1 MRTLVCSLAAVV
13 FAMPV
18 AAAESSLFRPDP
30 LSVQREGKGYRY
42 PQAGWIVL
50 HVEGEPYERGYQ
62 HGRLLA
68 PEIAAFVRCV
78 AAEQGHKD
86 PAGAW
91 RITRTLVN
99 SLFLRKFEAEF
110 LEEMKGIAD
119 GASDAGVKY
128 DGRPIDV
135 VDIAALNVWPEIF
148 TLDTANEAWPTGL
161 EGKLFPRNR
170 ARAMPPPP
178 GDHCSAFAATGPAT
192 ADGTIVFG
200 HITMFG
206 LYASDHFNIW
216 LDVKPAKGHRVLMQ
230 AFPGG
235 IQSGMDYY
243 MNSAGL
249 LVTETTIRQTRFD
262 INGLALAGRIRK
274 ALQYA
279 DSIDAAVEILKT
291 ANNGLYTNEW
301 LIADTKTNEIAM
313 FELGTHK
320 SKLFR
325 SSRGEWFGGTP
336 GFYWGC
342 NNTKDIDVR
351 LETIASVHD
360 RPANLVWRPS
370 DRDKTWLRLYEKHKG
385 KIGANFGREA
395 FTTAP
400 LAAARSLDAKY
411 TTTAMAKRMETWAL
425 FGPPLGIT
433 WEPTQ
438 DERRRFPEVRPLVS
452 NPWTILHPASPAE
465 TDRAVAVADLKSRLD
480 ADDKDRDRDEQVH
493 TLAAWRGTLLPKT
506 DADVWLAAAFAEY
519 EKYVALENALVER
532 DQRDRSATTKER
544 AVSIPAANNGSDQ
557 SSEPLSPTSRDR
569 LAVTLNTY
577 RSSYLSAARAT
588 TDVPL
593 AQTRATPG
601 DEWYRVSVGK
611 GVLLLNELRRT
622 VGPAKFASL
631 MDSFGRA
638 HAGQEVTS
646 AQFRAHCERESSQ
659 PLSRFFDEWLN
670 ASGIPGGRSVR
681 PFSLMSFDAERE
693 KTLIIFGTRDEE
705 AGNRAAAEEVQRLVR
720 TRWSNQTLAIKADHD
735 VTDADLKSHHLILIG
750 RPDCN
755 ALTERF
761 RAAFPVSFG
770 WRSLVA
776 RDETLAHML
785 TAVIAA
791 GENPA
796 NPRFAIVVL
805 AGLSAEGTT
814 RTPAALFQRSAA
826 GADVLVLPNEQKA
839 KAFVIDGSSSPHRA
853 AK

>member
-1 MRTLVCSLAAVV
+1 MRALVSSLLVV
-13 FAMPV
+13 TFAMP
-18 AAAESSLFRPDP
+18 ALAAESTLFRPDP

-50 HVEGEPYERGYQ
+50 HIEGEPYERGYQ

-206 LYASDHFNIW
+206 LYASNHFNIW
-216 LDVKPAKGHRVLMQ
+216 LDVTPAKGHRVLMQ

-360 RPANLVWRPS
+360 RPANLIWRPS

-385 KIGANFGREA
+385 KIGADFGREA

-400 LAAARSLDAKY
+400 LAAAHSLDAKY

-425 FGPPLGIT
+425 FGPPLGVT
-433 WEPTQ
+433 WDPTLE
-438 DERRRFPEVRPLVS
+438 ERRRYPEVRPLVS
-452 NPWTILHPASPAE
+452 NPWTILHPTSPAE
-465 TDRAVAVADLKSRLD
+465 SDRSVAVADLKSRLD
-480 ADDKDRDRDEQVH
+480 GDKDKDGDRDEQVH
-493 TLAAWRGTLLPKT
+493 TVAAWRGTLLPKT
-506 DADVWLAAAFAEY
+506 DADIWLAAAFAEY
-519 EKYVALENALVER
+519 EKYVALENALTER
-532 DQRDRSATTKER
+532 DQRNRSAPSKER
-544 AVSIPAANNGSDQ
+544 AVSIPANGNGSDH
-557 SSEPLSPTSRDR
+557 SADTLTRASRDR
-569 LAVTLNTY
+569 LAVALNAY
-577 RSSYLSAARAT
+577 RSGYLAATRAMLA
-588 TDVPL
+588 VPV
-593 AQTRATPG
+593 AQARATPG
-601 DEWYRVSVGK
+601 DEGYRVAVGR
-611 GVLLLNELRRT
+611 GVLLLDEMRRT
-622 VGPAKFASL
+622 VGADNFARM

-638 HAGQEVTS
+638 HAGQEVTT
-646 AQFRAHCERESSQ
+646 AQFRAHCDRESGQ
-659 PLSRFFDEWLN
+659 AVSRIFDTWLN
-670 ASGIPGGRSVR
+670 PLLQPATGQTGSPY
-681 PFSLMSFDAERE
+681 SLMSFDAERE
-693 KTLIIFGTRDEE
+693 QTLIVYGTRDEE
-705 AGNRAAAEEVQRLVR
+705 AGNRAAAEELQRLVR
-720 TRWSNQTLAIKADHD
+720 TRWSNQTLSIKADKD
-735 VTDADLKSHHLILIG
+735 VTDADLKTHHLLLIG

-761 RAAFPVSFG
+761 RTALPVTFG
-770 WRSLVA
+770 WRSFVA
-776 RDETLAHML
+776 RDETFAHML
-785 TAVIAA
+785 SAVIAA

-796 NPRFAIVVL
+796 NPRYSVVVL

-814 RTPAALFQRSAA
+814 RTPAALFQRSAS
-826 GADVLVLPNEQKA
+826 GANVLVLPHEQKA
-839 KAFVIDGSSSPHRA
+839 KAMVIGGTEN
-853 AK
+853 KN

>member
-1 MRTLVCSLAAVV
+1 MRAFVACSVAVT
-13 FAMPV
+13 FALPA

-68 PEIAAFVRCV
+68 PEISAFVRCV

-170 ARAMPPPP
+170 ARAMPPPS

-206 LYASDHFNIW
+206 LYASDHFNVW

-279 DSIDAAVEILKT
+279 DSIDSAVEILKT

-320 SKLFR
+320 SKLYR

-370 DRDKTWLRLYEKHKG
+370 DRDRTWLRLYEKHKG
-385 KIGANFGREA
+385 KIGADFGREA

-400 LAAARSLDAKY
+400 LAAAHSLDAKY

-438 DERRRFPEVRPLVS
+438 DERRRFPEIRPLVS
-452 NPWTILHPASPAE
+452 NPWTILHPASPSDS
-465 TDRAVAVADLKSRLD
+465 DRAVAVADLKSRLD
-480 ADDKDRDRDEQVH
+480 ADDKEGHRERDNQVH
-493 TLAAWRGTLLPKT
+493 TVAAWRGTLLPKS
-506 DADVWLAAAFAEY
+506 DADVW
-519 EKYVALENALVER
+519 
-532 DQRDRSATTKER
+532 
-544 AVSIPAANNGSDQ
+544 
-557 SSEPLSPTSRDR
+557 
-569 LAVTLNTY
+569 
-577 RSSYLSAARAT
+577 
-588 TDVPL
+588 
-593 AQTRATPG
+593 
-601 DEWYRVSVGK
+601 
-611 GVLLLNELRRT
+611 
-622 VGPAKFASL
+622 
-631 MDSFGRA
+631 
-638 HAGQEVTS
+638 
-646 AQFRAHCERESSQ
+646 
-659 PLSRFFDEWLN
+659 
-670 ASGIPGGRSVR
+670 
-681 PFSLMSFDAERE
+681 
-693 KTLIIFGTRDEE
+693 
-705 AGNRAAAEEVQRLVR
+705 
-720 TRWSNQTLAIKADHD
+720 
-735 VTDADLKSHHLILIG
+735 
-750 RPDCN
+750 
-755 ALTERF
+755 
-761 RAAFPVSFG
+761 
-770 WRSLVA
+770 
-776 RDETLAHML
+776 
-785 TAVIAA
+785 
-791 GENPA
+791 
-796 NPRFAIVVL
+796 
-805 AGLSAEGTT
+805 
-814 RTPAALFQRSAA
+814 
-826 GADVLVLPNEQKA
+826 
-839 KAFVIDGSSSPHRA
+839 
-853 AK
+853 